1 MRTICLK
8 IVCFKDR
15 EKIKAKV
22 NAFMFPDGEIDQNF
36 RKGGT

>member
-8 IVCFKDR
+8 IECFKDR

-22 NAFMFPDGEIDQNF
+22 NAFMLPDGEVDLNF
-36 RKGGT
+36 QKGVE